1 MKELSLLDRLQN
13 LSDSGQIPMHMPG
26 HKRNEALA
34 DYLHTLGAKLDI
46 TEITGFDDLHDAQGI
61 LQEAQARAAA
71 LWKTR
76 KSWFLINGST
86 GGILAGVRALAPAGS
101 RVLVARACHKS
112 VFNALELCRLRPA
125 FLQPQPVPGWS
136 FAGPVSPAALA
147 EGLARFPDAKLVILT
162 SPTYEGLISDLP
174 TMVKLAHDVGV
185 PVLVDEAHGA
195 HLGLFG
201 AFPAGAVAAGADL
214 VIQSLHK
221 TLPSLTQTAM
231 LHCAGPLADPAA
243 VERQLAVF
251 ETSSPSYLLMASL
264 DGCVSWLTEQG
275 GKALPAWRARLERF
289 RSLTGTLHSLC
300 LLGDESDL
308 PFARDP
314 GKIVIGSGP
323 LTGRELKDRLREE
336 YSIELEM
343 AGADWALAMT
353 GPGDTD
359 ETLDTLAKA
368 LRGIDEQLLSAP
380 PAPPLPVLPL
390 PEATLAP
397 WEAMERPS
405 EQVPLEQAAGRISAG
420 YLWAYPP
427 GIPLILPG
435 ERVDETFLQG
445 CRALTD
451 RGVVLHS
458 GEPDGNLRVLT
469 D

>member
-1 MKELSLLDRLQN
+1 MKELSLLARLEE
-13 LSDSGQIPMHMPG
+13 LSKSGQIPLHMPG

-34 DYLHTLGAKLDI
+34 EYLHTLGARLDI

-61 LQEAQARAAA
+61 LRAAQDRAAA
-71 LWKTR
+71 LWGVR

-86 GGILAGVRALAPAGS
+86 GGILAGIRALAPAGS

-112 VFNALELCRLRPA
+112 VFHALELCRLRPA

-136 FAGPVSPAALA
+136 FAGPVNPESLA
-147 EGLARFPDAKLVILT
+147 QGLARFPDAKLVILT
-162 SPTYEGLISDLP
+162 SPTYEGLLSDLP
-174 TMVKLAHDVGV
+174 ALVKLAHDAGV

-195 HLGLFG
+195 HLGLYG
-201 AFPAGAVAAGADL
+201 TFPAGAVAAGADL

-221 TLPSLTQTAM
+221 TLPSLTQTAI
-231 LHCAGPLADPAA
+231 LHCAGPLADPSA
-243 VERQLAVF
+243 VDRQLAVF

-264 DGCVSWLTEQG
+264 DGCVGWLTEQG
-275 GKALPAWRARLERF
+275 EKALPAWRERLERF
-289 RSLTGTLHSLC
+289 RRETGPLHSLR
-300 LLGDESDL
+300 LLGDELGL

-336 YSIELEM
+336 YNLELEM

-359 ETLDTLAKA
+359 ETLGALARA
-368 LRGIDEQLLSAP
+368 LRAIDETLPAVPP
-380 PAPPLPVLPL
+380 PAPLPPLPV
-390 PEATLAP
+390 PEAVLPP
-397 WEAMERPS
+397 WQAMERPAAPM
-405 EQVPLEQAAGRISAG
+405 PLEQAAGRISAG

-435 ERVDETFLQG
+435 ERVDEAFLQG
-445 CRALTD
+445 CRALTA

-458 GEPDGNLRVLT
+458 GEENGALRILAE
-469 D
+469 

>member
-1 MKELSLLDRLQN
+1 MEELSLLARLQG
-13 LSDSGQIPMHMPG
+13 LSDSGQIPLHMPG

-34 DYLHTLGAKLDI
+34 GYLHTLGARLDI

-61 LQEAQARAAA
+61 LRDAQARAAA
-71 LWKTR
+71 LWGVR

-86 GGILAGVRALAPAGS
+86 GGILAGIRALAPAGS

-147 EGLARFPDAKLVILT
+147 ESLARYPDAKLVILT
-162 SPTYEGLISDLP
+162 SPTYEGLLSDLP
-174 TMVKLAHDVGV
+174 ALVKLAHDAGV

-221 TLPSLTQTAM
+221 TLPSLTQTAI

-243 VERQLAVF
+243 VDRQLAVF
-251 ETSSPSYLLMASL
+251 ETSSPSYLLMASI
-264 DGCVSWLTEQG
+264 DGCVGWLKEQG
-275 GKALPAWRARLERF
+275 REALSAWRARLECF
-289 RSLTGTLHSLC
+289 RRETGPLHSLR
-300 LLGDESDL
+300 LLGDAPDL

-336 YSIELEM
+336 YSLELEM

-359 ETLDTLAKA
+359 ESLGALAKA
-368 LRGIDEQLLSAP
+368 LRSIDRELPATP
-380 PAPPLPVLPL
+380 PAAPLPPLPLPAA
-390 PEATLAP
+390 PLAP
-397 WEAMERPS
+397 WEAAERPA
-405 EQVPLEQAAGRISAG
+405 ECVPLEQAAGRISAG

-435 ERVDETFLQG
+435 EQVDETFLQG
-445 CRALTD
+445 CRALTG

-458 GEPDGNLRVLT
+458 GEEDGILRVLT
-469 D
+469 R

>member
-1 MKELSLLDRLQN
+1 MKELSLLARLEE
-13 LSDSGQIPMHMPG
+13 LSKSGQIPLHMPG

-34 DYLHTLGAKLDI
+34 EYLHTLGARLDI

-61 LQEAQARAAA
+61 LRAAQDRAAA
-71 LWKTR
+71 LWSVR

-86 GGILAGVRALAPAGS
+86 GGILAGIRALAPAGS

-112 VFNALELCRLRPA
+112 VFHALELCRLRPA

-136 FAGPVSPAALA
+136 FAGPVSPESLA
-147 EGLARFPDAKLVILT
+147 QGLARFPDAKLVILT
-162 SPTYEGLISDLP
+162 SPTYEGLVSDLP
-174 TMVKLAHDVGV
+174 ALVKLAHEAGV

-195 HLGLFG
+195 HLGLYG

-221 TLPSLTQTAM
+221 TLPSLTQTAI
-231 LHCAGPLADPAA
+231 LHCAGPLADPAM
-243 VERQLAVF
+243 VDRQLAVF

-264 DGCVSWLTEQG
+264 DGCVGWLTEQG
-275 GKALPAWRARLERF
+275 EKALPAWRERLERF
-289 RSLTGTLHSLC
+289 HRETGPLHSLR
-300 LLGDESDL
+300 LLGDEPGL

-336 YSIELEM
+336 YNLELEM

-359 ETLDTLAKA
+359 ETLGALARA
-368 LRGIDEQLLSAP
+368 LRAIDETLPAVP
-380 PAPPLPVLPL
+380 PPTPLPPLPV
-390 PEATLAP
+390 PEAVLPP
-397 WEAMERPS
+397 WQAMERPA
-405 EQVPLEQAAGRISAG
+405 VPMPLEQAAGRISAG

-435 ERVDETFLQG
+435 ERVDEAFLQG
-445 CRALTD
+445 CRALTAH
-451 RGVVLHS
+451 GVVLHS
-458 GEPDGNLRVLT
+458 GEEDGSLRILEE
-469 D
+469 